1 MRARMATCPSWRG
14 SPWRSAWVTKAMGE
28 EAEVEKVRI
37 WRGWG
42 DKVVRGVLDAKV
54 DKLEGREWAE
64 QGVQR
69 GGFGSI
75 LK

>member
-1 MRARMATCPSWRG
+1 
-14 SPWRSAWVTKAMGE
+14 MGE

-37 WRGWG
+37 WRGWRG
-42 DKVVRGVLDAKV
+42 WEDREVRGVLDAKA

-69 GGFGSI
+69 RGFGSI